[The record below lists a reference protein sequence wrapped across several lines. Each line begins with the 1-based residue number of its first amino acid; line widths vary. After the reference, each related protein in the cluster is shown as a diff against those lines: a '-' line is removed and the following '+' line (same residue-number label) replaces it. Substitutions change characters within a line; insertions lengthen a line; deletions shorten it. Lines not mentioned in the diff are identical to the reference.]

1 MHARGEGERERQR
14 KRVEGESVFVRTGG
28 RKGRQRA
35 GSKDC
40 SFRVSVP
47 DKNRQIWR
55 FLYIFFFF
63 LSNMDSLVRVIRRD
77 VASAIK
83 ELLNTV
89 NTVLRKYQHQNRR
102 VSGYISKFKKKK
114 KCLCAQTQLLW
125 NKWSWKAVCIYWL
138 GSGTAEERV
147 CEILQELQWHSQNL
161 LQRWKVR
168 HCF

>member
-1 MHARGEGERERQR
+1 MRGERERQR
-14 KRVEGESVFVRTGG
+14 DRERELKVRACLWEQGEERGDNELDQRTV
-28 RKGRQRA
+28 
-35 GSKDC
+35 
-40 SFRVSVP
+40 VSGYQCLIKT
-47 DKNRQIWR
+47 DR
-55 FLYIFFFF
+55 FEDFSIFFFF